1 MKLSELRGVGVALV
15 TPFLQDGSIDYT
27 ALEKVINHVIDGGV
41 QNIVTLGTTG
51 ETATLSR
58 KEKEDLICFT
68 LEKVQKRVPVIVG
81 IGGNNT
87 RELIDQLQTFPLKEA
102 AAVLSV
108 SPYYSKPSS
117 EGLYQHYKALAEV
130 SSKPIILYNV
140 PSRTGRN
147 IPASVILRLAND
159 FENIVGLKEAA
170 DDMMQCMSVLKDKPA
185 DFTVVSGTDAL
196 TLPQIACG
204 MEGCISVAGNWY
216 AGEMTEMVR
225 LALSRQFREARELHY
240 KLMPAIE
247 YMFAENN
254 PAGIKSFLAAGGL
267 IEENLRLPIVPVSP
281 ALREK
286 IIQLVKA

>member
-240 KLMPAIE
+240 KLMPAME

-267 IEENLRLPIVPVSP
+267 IRENLRLPIVPVSP